1 MRACLRAC
9 VHGALLRYFPFW
21 RSDAQRPLSLAVHAH
36 PLAPCN
42 TSAERGATDALNV
55 AARTHARMLAGR
67 AAAPTTP
74 GSDEAL
80 TLVSKWM
87 DAVSSEDKDALARLL
102 GNGTAGAKVR
112 EVRVCLPTHPRS
124 LAASNGPPDPV
135 GACRSRIGPS
145 WPRMDAVASQAGQ
158 QGRPALPACSGELCG
173 PQPLNDIGGGT

>member
-1 MRACLRAC
+1 MRACVRAC
-9 VHGALLRYFPFW
+9 VDGALLRYFPFW
-21 RSDAQRPLSLAVHAH
+21 RSDTQRQLSLAVHAH

-55 AARTHARMLAGR
+55 AARKHARMLAGR

-102 GNGTAGAKVR
+102 GNGTAGAEVR
-112 EVRVCLPTHPRS
+112 EVRVLRPQLTR
-124 LAASNGPPDPV
+124 
-135 GACRSRIGPS
+135 
-145 WPRMDAVASQAGQ
+145 AV
-158 QGRPALPACSGELCG
+158 
-173 PQPLNDIGGGT
+173 